1 MSHTVKDPLAFLAAF
16 DPANSS
22 SLTSTIHL
30 VLRDMDNMA
39 DKVDT
44 DIVFS
49 RDTMEA
55 KEAVVDWL
63 RQSPLYV
70 WPYADIEYTADF
82 KHATLYVRVD
92 ATVFKAL
99 DIRDEGMS
107 VKFDL
112 ARKSASTL
120 ARLFN
125 HVNRNRKISI
135 G

>member
-1 MSHTVKDPLAFLAAF
+1 MPFTVKDPLAYLAAF

-22 SLTSTIHL
+22 SFTTSIAL

-44 DIVFS
+44 GIIFT

-63 RQSPLYV
+63 RQSPLYI
-70 WPYADIEYTADF
+70 WPHADIEYSEEQ
-82 KHATLYVRVD
+82 KHAMLYVRID

-99 DIRDEGMS
+99 DIRDDGVS

-112 ARKSASTL
+112 ARKSATTL
-120 ARLFN
+120 ARLFS
-125 HVNRNRKISI
+125 HVNRNRKIHI